1 MLPAHAPGPGRETP
15 AVTATAG
22 DERRLTRDP
31 RLWRVIIAAS
41 IGVFAIELDFFAV
54 QAALPDMARDLGTSV
69 TTLQWVISG
78 YMLANGAT
86 LIVGGR
92 VGDLLGRRRWLVIG
106 IAVFGLSSLA
116 GGLAPTDWF
125 LVLMRLVQGVA
136 AAFAFPLCLAV
147 VTNAFP
153 QAKVE
158 RAVGTVFGIAAV
170 GQALG
175 PLIGGGLTALFNWRA
190 VLLVNV
196 DPAAAHA
203 KAIGPQVVE
212 GHAAHRVAPDADERD
227 EPTGRLAH
235 VLEHELAAHA
245 QHVDVLAEAGGH
257 GRVPTEGV
265 GAGPLGVL
273 DVLDVRVPAFEQP
286 ADVLGRARRGEL
298 LPGPAAAV
306 QFRRAHSLDK
316 DPS

>member
-1 MLPAHAPGPGRETP
+1 MTG
-15 AVTATAG
+15 TAG

-106 IAVFGLSSLA
+106 MAVFGLSSLA

-170 GQALG
+170 GQAFG

-196 DPAAAHA
+196 PVSLVL
-203 KAIGPQVVE
+203 VVLAYTSIHE
-212 GHAAHRVAPDADERD
+212 SRD
-227 EPTGRLAH
+227 ESMPKDIDWLGLGLIVASISAFTYA
-235 VLEHELAAHA
+235 
-245 QHVDVLAEAGGH
+245 VDRASD
-257 GRVPTEGV
+257 
-265 GAGPLGVL
+265 LG
-273 DVLDVRVPAFEQP
+273 
-286 ADVLGRARRGEL
+286 
-298 LPGPAAAV
+298 
-306 QFRRAHSLDK
+306 
-316 DPS
+316 